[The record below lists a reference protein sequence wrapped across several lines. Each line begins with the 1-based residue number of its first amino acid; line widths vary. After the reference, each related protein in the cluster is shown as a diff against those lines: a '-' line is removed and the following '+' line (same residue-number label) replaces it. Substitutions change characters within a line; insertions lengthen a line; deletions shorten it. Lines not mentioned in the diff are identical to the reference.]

1 MRHAHADE
9 ASSHDT
15 NTHSTQPQT
24 PMKHATTSL
33 ERTFAFGDTVVNAKG
48 FLGKVGGTN
57 YENGTLLVTWLRND
71 EAEIIPM
78 SSVALKTKA
87 SATKGVFSSLGSRF
101 AS

>member
-1 MRHAHADE
+1 MK
-9 ASSHDT
+9 
-15 NTHSTQPQT
+15 TH
-24 PMKHATTSL
+24 KNCKI
-33 ERTFAFGDTVVNAKG
+33 ERPFAFGDTVADAEG
-48 FLGKVGGTN
+48 HLGKVGGTN
-57 YENGTLLVTWLRND
+57 YENETLLVTWLRND